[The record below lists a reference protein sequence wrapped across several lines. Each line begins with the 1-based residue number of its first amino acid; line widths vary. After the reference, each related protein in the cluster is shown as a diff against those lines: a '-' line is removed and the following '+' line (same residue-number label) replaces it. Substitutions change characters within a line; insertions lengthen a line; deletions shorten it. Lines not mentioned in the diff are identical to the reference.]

1 MSREPGTTG
10 WTYIGDAA
18 PTPALATRAAIVV
31 NAHIALRDALLR
43 LGVGHQVAA
52 GQLWTRLAA
61 QHRGATRANLLA
73 MAAFTYYAGDD
84 GVRAGIALD
93 HAIAA
98 ARGDDAPV
106 PRLAQYLTAALEPGM
121 PPHKI
126 REIIPTRE
134 AAPIPGTDL

>member
-1 MSREPGTTG
+1 
-10 WTYIGDAA
+10 
-18 PTPALATRAAIVV
+18 
-31 NAHIALRDALLR
+31 
-43 LGVGHQVAA
+43 
-52 GQLWTRLAA
+52 
-61 QHRGATRANLLA
+61 